1 LLLQKVKN
9 TLNFYFMQ
17 IEILTPEKKIFS
29 GDIYGLQLPGVGGSF
44 EVLEKH
50 ASIVSALGAGVLKV
64 LHDNKGKTTSYNIA
78 GGFIEVLN
86 NKASVLLENAE
97 AI

>member
-1 LLLQKVKN
+1 
-9 TLNFYFMQ
+9 
-17 IEILTPEKKIFS
+17 
-29 GDIYGLQLPGVGGSF
+29 
-44 EVLEKH
+44 
-50 ASIVSALGAGVLKV
+50 